1 MLTTPF
7 SIPSHCNQSVSAGKC
22 RASLAFTYG
31 VADYTI
37 NCYDSNE
44 NERQCGTLA
53 QRGSCVISHNIF
65 QDKIDRSCDDKMLSS
80 LVSVNIIQ
88 SPSSATFIVYCN
100 QALCNTNS
108 TLQKVK
114 DIMFQYNVTATS
126 DGRLIDVEYV
136 GNYESKLMISIPL
149 MIMIIFGLLSN

>member
-1 MLTTPF
+1 
-7 SIPSHCNQSVSAGKC
+7 
-22 RASLAFTYG
+22 
-31 VADYTI
+31 
-37 NCYDSNE
+37 CYDSNE

-53 QRGSCVISHNIF
+53 QR
-65 QDKIDRSCDDKMLSS
+65 
-80 LVSVNIIQ
+80 
-88 SPSSATFIVYCN
+88 
-100 QALCNTNS
+100 ALCNTNS

-136 GNYESKLMISIPL
+136 GNYESKFMISIPL